1 MQSKV
6 LFKYI
11 TCFINQQVTNPM
23 FDIER
28 WQEIFDTIRKNKLR
42 TFLTGLSVASGIFI
56 LVILLG
62 FGQGMQNGVA
72 REFQQDAATSVWV
85 WPGVTSKEFKG
96 LNPGRRIQFRNENF
110 NKSGELFKEQIEYK
124 SPRIFVRDISVN
136 YGNEALVYGVQGVSY
151 QFQQIENCKM
161 SEGRFINYYD
171 EMQTAKVVVLGNK
184 IKRDVFKIVEDPLG
198 EFIDISGIP
207 FNIIGFFHEQEERE
221 EERIYMPI
229 TTAQRVFNGGD
240 RINNMSYTL
249 PPVENFNQAAAQAIQ
264 FKDELKSYLQQAH
277 IVAPDDTS
285 AINVWSAMEEAK
297 RYYGLT
303 GNIKFFFWF
312 VGICTIIAGVV
323 GVSNI
328 MLIVVKERTRE
339 IGIRKALG
347 AKPWS
352 IVGMILHESIFVTA
366 ISGFAGLIFSMGLL
380 ELIGPH
386 VEVDYVVNPSV
397 NFNVALS
404 TVFVLIL
411 AGAIAGFFP
420 AWRAARIHTIEA
432 LKDE

>member
-1 MQSKV
+1 
-6 LFKYI
+6 
-11 TCFINQQVTNPM
+11 M

-72 REFQQDAATSVWV
+72 HEFEQDASTSVWV
-85 WPGVTSKEFKG
+85 WPGVTAKEYKG
-96 LNPGRRIQFRNENF
+96 LNPGRRIQLRNENF
-110 NKSGELFKEQIEYK
+110 ENSVSLLSEDIEYK
-124 SPRIFVRDISVN
+124 SPRIFVQDVSVN
-136 YGNEALVYGVQGVSY
+136 YGNEVLVYSVQGVSY
-151 QFQQIENCKM
+151 QFQQIDNAKM
-161 SEGRFINYYD
+161 SEGRFVNYSD
-171 EMQTAKVVVLGNK
+171 EISTAKVAVLGNK
-184 IKRDVFKIVEDPLG
+184 IKRDVFKNVDNPLG
-198 EFIDISGIP
+198 EYIDISGIP
-207 FNIIGFFHEQEERE
+207 FKIIGFFGEQEERE
-221 EERIYMPI
+221 EEVIYIPI
-229 TTAQRVFNGGD
+229 TTAQRVFNGSD
-240 RINNMSYTL
+240 KVSNLAYTV
-249 PPVENFNQAAAQAIQ
+249 PPMENFDEAAARAIK
-264 FKDELKSYLQQAH
+264 FKNDLRAYLQQAH
-277 IVAPDDTS
+277 TVAPDDTS
-285 AINVWSAMEEAK
+285 AIYVWSAMEEAK

-312 VGICTIIAGVV
+312 VGVCTIIAGVV

-380 ELIGPH
+380 ELVGPH
-386 VEVDYVVNPSV
+386 IEVDYIMNPSV
-397 NFNVALS
+397 NFNVALA
-404 TVFVLIL
+404 TVFVLIF
-411 AGAIAGFFP
+411 AGTFAGFFP
-420 AWRAARIHTIEA
+420 AWRAAKVQVIEA